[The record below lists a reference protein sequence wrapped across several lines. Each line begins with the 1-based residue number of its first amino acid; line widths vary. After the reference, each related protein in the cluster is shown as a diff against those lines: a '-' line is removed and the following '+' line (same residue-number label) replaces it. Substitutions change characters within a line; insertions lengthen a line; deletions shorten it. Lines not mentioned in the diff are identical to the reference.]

1 MKSIILAS
9 ALAIG
14 LALSAC
20 QSETADTDAPIM
32 KTSNVDI
39 TRIKQLASPAPMAE
53 QKPSEREYHG
63 KTLSDPYFW
72 LKDPDYPETDDED
85 VLDYLKAE
93 NAYYQ
98 EFLKPHQPLAD
109 KIFEEFKGRTDETEE
124 SVPYV
129 ANGYEYRWYFKE
141 GAEYRTR
148 ARKNLKTGKETV
160 FMDETALAKGYK
172 YFVIG
177 DWKISSD
184 NRYLA
189 YAFDTAGDERYQVKV
204 KDLTTGEYLTDVLSD
219 VGGDIDFSADGNTL
233 IYALLEQGRWHSKNI
248 KAHKLGTAQSA
259 DRTIYTEKDDGFFI
273 GFEKTSSE
281 EFFIIA
287 TGQGEVQE
295 SYALSAD
302 LSGDLVPLVS
312 REAGFTQT
320 IDHAHGYFYILANDT
335 HKNSRLVRAA
345 DSAPSVDNWETLIK
359 GSDSN
364 YLLDLQTF
372 DGFMAMKSRDGGL
385 EKIELLNYPAKG
397 STDISGDAIAFP
409 ENIFT
414 ASIGVNPEFT
424 QDTLR
429 VDYESMITPDTVF
442 DYDHSQKTLTTRKVK
457 KVPSGY
463 DKSQYETERLM
474 IEARDGTPIPVSIV
488 YKKGFKK
495 DGSQPMWLYGYGA
508 YSSTVTPSFSTLRLS
523 ALDRGF
529 SFAIAHVRGGSMM
542 GYNWYLD
549 GKLKK
554 RENTFNDFVDVAEGL
569 VANGYVSKGNISA
582 SGRSAGGELMGA
594 VTIQAPDM
602 WRSVNLGVPFVD
614 VLNTMLDATLPL
626 TPPEWEEWGNP
637 IKSAEDYET
646 ILAYSPYDNIVARDY
661 PPMFV
666 SGGLNDPRVTYWE
679 PAKWTAKMRATKT
692 DDNLLVMRMNMGAGH
707 FSNSGRY
714 GRLLDYAEEY
724 AFMFAA
730 HGIEE

>member
-1 MKSIILAS
+1 MKSLYLSSVMAA

-14 LALSAC
+14 AC
-20 QSETADTDAPIM
+20 QSEAPQ
-32 KTSNVDI
+32 SNEVVSVGAFVDI
-39 TRIKQLASPAPMAE
+39 TRIKQLDTPAPMAAK
-53 QKPSEREYHG
+53 KPSERDYHG

-72 LKDPDYPETDDED
+72 LKDPDYPKTDDKE

-98 EFLKPHQPLAD
+98 EFLEPKKPLVD

-124 SVPYV
+124 SVPYIS
-129 ANGYEYRWYFKE
+129 NGYEYRWYYEE

-148 ARKNLKTGKETV
+148 ARKNLESGEESV
-160 FMDETALAKGYK
+160 FFDEAKLAEGHDY
-172 YFVIG
+172 YVTG
-177 DWKISSD
+177 DWAISPD
-184 NRYLA
+184 NRYFA
-189 YAFDTAGDERYQVKV
+189 YAYDTAGDERYQVKI
-204 KDLTTGEYLTDVLSD
+204 KDLVTGEYLPDVLNDVSGSIAFSSD
-219 VGGDIDFSADGNTL
+219 GKAL
-233 IYALLEQGRWHSKNI
+233 IYSLLEKDRWHAKNI
-248 KAHKLGTAQSA
+248 KAHTFGTEQSA
-259 DRTIYTEKDDGFFI
+259 DRTLFTEEDDGFFI
-273 GFEKTSSE
+273 GFGQTSSE
-281 EFFIIA
+281 EFFIIS

-295 SYALSAD
+295 SYIMPAD
-302 LSGDLVPLVS
+302 LSAEPVQIVS
-312 REAGFTQT
+312 RDDGFSQT
-320 IDHAHGYFYILANDT
+320 IDHAHGHFYILANDT
-335 HKNSRLVRAA
+335 HKNSRLVRVA
-345 DSAPSVDNWETLIK
+345 DTAPQMENWETLIE
-359 GSDSN
+359 GSDST
-364 YLLDLQTF
+364 YLMTLQTF
-372 DGFMAMKSRDGGL
+372 DGFIAMKSRDGGY
-385 EKIELLNYPAKG
+385 EKIELLDYPADGETK
-397 STDISGDAIAFP
+397 ISGHSITFP
-409 ENIFT
+409 EKIFT
-414 ASIGVNPEFT
+414 ASLGTNPEFS
-424 QDTLR
+424 QETLR
-429 VDYESMITPDTVF
+429 VNYQSMITPSTVY
-442 DYDHSQKTLTTRKVK
+442 DYDRGEQTLVTRKVR

-463 DKSQYETERLM
+463 DKSQYKTERLM
-474 IEARDGTPIPVSIV
+474 IPARDGTEIPVSIV

-529 SFAIAHVRGGSMM
+529 SYAIAHVRGGSMM

-554 RENTFNDFVDVAEGL
+554 RENTFNDFVDVANGL
-569 VANGYVSKGNISA
+569 VERGYVNAGNISA

-594 VTIQAPDM
+594 VTIQSPEL

-614 VLNTMLDATLPL
+614 VLNTMLDASLPL

-646 ILAYSPYDNIVARDY
+646 ILAYSPYDNIEAREY

-679 PAKWTAKMRATKT
+679 PAKWTAKMRDMKT

-707 FSNSGRY
+707 FANSGRY
-714 GRLLDYAEEY
+714 GRLRDYAEEY

-730 HGIEE
+730 HGIDE